1 MVEQDD
7 CQEAFRT
14 TRLGEKFKL
23 HDTFMCAGGQ
33 VRKRKYHLIS
43 LWYRVGKTDCEFP
56 QGRKDTCKGDG
67 GGPLMCASSSDASV
81 FIQAGI
87 TAWGINC
94 GTDGI
99 PGAYASVTKAVCFI
113 KWTTQCFYG
122 KRWEGSLQF
131 NKRPK
136 KIQISFLNKLKVQR
150 HVRHWQLRRLH

>member
-1 MVEQDD
+1 M
-7 CQEAFRT
+7 
-14 TRLGEKFKL
+14 
-23 HDTFMCAGGQ
+23 
-33 VRKRKYHLIS
+33 
-43 LWYRVGKTDCEFP
+43 GKTDCENP

-122 KRWEGSLQF
+122 KRWEGILQF

-136 KIQISFLNKLKVQR
+136 KNPNIIFEQIKGTATRTTLATAATSLTP
-150 HVRHWQLRRLH
+150 RLPR